1 MIRITP
7 IVLLLIFLIDL
18 SSIFIVGRFTG
29 GLMAF
34 LLLILSELIGIS
46 LFVNSLKQLATSNQK
61 SISQVITNS
70 KLILVSFIFLL
81 PGFISDI
88 IGIFI
93 LIKAKQ
99 DEKKMQEREE
109 QYAYKETYNYYEGE
123 VRRDND
129 FDEFGVSKAKK
140 EKEDKLYKKE
150 EIIIDVKPLD
160 EDNKKD

>member
-7 IVLLLIFLIDL
+7 LFLLLIFLIDV
-18 SSIFIVGRFTG
+18 SSIFVVGKFTG

-34 LLLILSELIGIS
+34 LLLILSELIGVS
-46 LFVNSLKQLATSNQK
+46 LFINSLKQLATTNQK

-99 DEKKMQEREE
+99 DEKKMQEKEE
-109 QYAYKETYNYYEGE
+109 QYTYKETYNYYDAE
-123 VRRDND
+123 VQRNND
-129 FDEFGVSKAKK
+129 FDEFGISKAKK
-140 EKEDKLYKKE
+140 EKEDLYKKE
-150 EIIIDVKPLD
+150 EIIIDVKPID
-160 EDNKKD
+160 ENKKD